1 MLSVQSKAETQNLQ
15 HLFIVRGSTKRTSDV
30 ADIPPR
36 WGRVAPQIVRKKNR
50 NFKIDAKF
58 GGLWE
63 KYFRGFGPGP
73 ANVLGVPTG

>member
-36 WGRVAPQIVRKKNR
+36 WGRVAPQIVRKKIEISKLTPSLEGSGR
-50 NFKIDAKF
+50 NIL
-58 GGLWE
+58 G
-63 KYFRGFGPGP
+63 
-73 ANVLGVPTG
+73 VLGQGRQMF